1 MEVMA
6 RHKETIRDEV
16 KSETRQKLLRA
27 AAEEFATQG
36 FAGANV
42 NRISEA
48 AGYSIGTFYNYFPSK
63 RDLMLAFIDE
73 IGQQHVGF
81 IIQQVQQEREPGDR
95 LNVFFKAGFTFVEA
109 HITPSRAIF
118 NTLNGPDEEF
128 KRRLYQVYQPLFE
141 LLSDGILAPGIAQEE
156 FRQVE
161 SASTTGLIMLVY
173 LGTASQFDLQGNLWL
188 DAMQVA
194 DFVLNALRNG

>member
-1 MEVMA
+1 MA
-6 RHKETIRDEV
+6 RHKETMREEV

-27 AAEEFATQG
+27 AAEEFAPQG

-42 NRISEA
+42 NRISKA

-73 IGQQHVGF
+73 IGQQHVDF
-81 IIQQVQQEREPGDR
+81 IVQQVQQEQEPGDR
-95 LNVFFKAGFTFVEA
+95 LRVFFQAGFAYVEDHSIPA
-109 HITPSRAIF
+109 RAIF

-128 KRRLYQVYQPLFE
+128 KLRLYQVYQPLFQ
-141 LLSDGILAPGIAQEE
+141 LLSNGILAPGIAQEE

-161 SASTTGLIMLVY
+161 PASTTGLIMLVY
-173 LGTASQFDLQGNLWL
+173 LGTASQFDPQGNLWL
-188 DAMQVA
+188 DPVLVA
-194 DFVLNALRNG
+194 DFVLHALRKL

>member
-1 MEVMA
+1 MA
-6 RHKETIRDEV
+6 RHKETKREEV
-16 KSETRQKLLRA
+16 MSETRQKLLRA

-42 NRISEA
+42 NRISKA

-73 IGQQHVGF
+73 IGQQHVDF
-81 IIQQVQQEREPGDR
+81 IVQQVQKEQKPSKR
-95 LNVFFKAGFTFVEA
+95 LKVFFQAGFVFVEE

-128 KRRLYQVYQPLFE
+128 KLRLYHVYQPLFQ
-141 LLSDGILAPGIAQEE
+141 LLSDGILAPGIAQED

-161 SASTTGLIMLVY
+161 PGTTAGLIMLVY
-173 LGTASQFDLQGNLWL
+173 LGTASQFNPQGNIWL

-194 DFVLNALRNG
+194 DFVLNALRKG

>member
-1 MEVMA
+1 MA
-6 RHKETIRDEV
+6 RHKETIREEV
-16 KSETRQKLLRA
+16 RSETRQKLLGA

-42 NRISEA
+42 NRISKA

-73 IGQQHVGF
+73 IGQQHVDF
-81 IIQQVQQEREPGDR
+81 IVQQVQQEQGPGDR
-95 LNVFFKAGFTFVEA
+95 LKVFFEAGFTFVEA
-109 HITPSRAIF
+109 YITPSRAIF

-128 KRRLYQVYQPLFE
+128 KLRLYQVYQPLFE
-141 LLSDGILAPGIAQEE
+141 LLSDGILMPGITQED

-161 SASTTGLIMLVY
+161 PATTAGLIMLVY
-173 LGTASQFDLQGNLWL
+173 LGTASQFNAQGNLWL
-188 DAMQVA
+188 DPILVA
-194 DFVLNALRNG
+194 DFVLHALRKL